1 MMTRCIYL
9 VDDDEGFSASVAMVV
24 KTRLDV
30 EVVSFAS
37 GEAFIAKLAMLPS
50 GCLLLD
56 LALPGMNGLDVLREV
71 RLLDGRFETIVLTGF
86 GDISRAVEAMKAGA
100 SDFLEKPSSAETLT
114 TAIETAF
121 ARIEDRERMERVA
134 RASREQ
140 IEKLTP
146 RERDVLMGLVEG
158 RANKVIAYQ
167 LDISPRTVEIY
178 RAHLMEKLGVRSVA
192 EAVRMAFAS
201 GLVPLMPE
209 EKS

>member
-1 MMTRCIYL
+1 MTRCIYL
-9 VDDDEGFSASVAMVV
+9 VDDDEGFSASVALVV

-30 EVVSFAS
+30 EVASFAT
-37 GEAFIAKLAMLPS
+37 GEAFLAKFATLPS

-71 RLLDGRFETIVLTGF
+71 RALDGRFETIVLTGF
-86 GDISRAVEAMKAGA
+86 GDITRAVEAMKAGA
-100 SDFLEKPSSAETLT
+100 SDFLEKPSSADTLT
-114 TAIETAF
+114 AAIETAF
-121 ARIEDRERMERVA
+121 GRIEDRERTERVA
-134 RASREQ
+134 RSASEQ

-201 GLVPLMPE
+201 GLVPLMPDD
-209 EKS
+209 KD

>member
-1 MMTRCIYL
+1 MTRCIYL
-9 VDDDEGFSASVAMVV
+9 VDDDEGFSASVALVV
-24 KTRLDV
+24 KARLDV
-30 EVVSFAS
+30 EVATFAS
-37 GEAFIAKLAMLPS
+37 GEAFLAKLHDLPS

-56 LALPGMNGLDVLREV
+56 LALPGKNGLEVLREV
-71 RLLDGRFETIVLTGF
+71 RALDGRFETIVLTGF

-121 ARIEDRERMERVA
+121 GRIEDRERTERVA
-134 RASREQ
+134 RGAREQ
-140 IEKLTP
+140 IENLTP

-201 GLVPLMPE
+201 GVVPLMPD
-209 EKS
+209 EKP

>member
-1 MMTRCIYL
+1 MTRCIYL
-9 VDDDEGFSASVAMVV
+9 VDDDEGFSASVALVV

-37 GEAFIAKLAMLPS
+37 GEAFIAKLPTLPS

-56 LALPGMNGLDVLREV
+56 LALPGMNGLDVLHQV
-71 RLLDGRFETIVLTGF
+71 RALDGRFETIVLTGF

-100 SDFLEKPSSAETLT
+100 SDFLEKPSSADTLT

-121 ARIEDRERMERVA
+121 GRIEDRERTERVA
-134 RASREQ
+134 RAAREQ

-201 GLVPLMPE
+201 GLVPLMPD
-209 EKS
+209 EKA

>member
-1 MMTRCIYL
+1 MTRCIYL

>member
-1 MMTRCIYL
+1 MTRCIYL
-9 VDDDEGFSASVAMVV
+9 VDDDEGFSASVALVV
-24 KTRLDV
+24 KTRLEV

-37 GEAFIAKLAMLPS
+37 GEAFIAKLPTLPS

-56 LALPGMNGLDVLREV
+56 LALPGMNGLDVLHQV
-71 RLLDGRFETIVLTGF
+71 RALDGRFETIVLTGF

-100 SDFLEKPSSAETLT
+100 SDFLEKPSSADTLT

-121 ARIEDRERMERVA
+121 GRIEDRERTERVA
-134 RASREQ
+134 RAAREQ

-158 RANKVIAYQ
+158 RGNKVIAYQ

-201 GLVPLMPE
+201 GLVPLMPD
-209 EKS
+209 EKA